1 MKHICLILIV
11 FATTLAASAQDLSFS
26 VEGRVCDEET
36 HAGIPEATI
45 QLLRADSTVLKKFE
59 LTTRQ
64 DTMMFRFFARYQ
76 FEVDELGKY
85 FVRASHVNYE
95 TVYVPVVIKSKRQ
108 HIIEV
113 PEIRMKKVSQMLDE
127 VVVKATKVKMVMH
140 GDTVVFNA
148 DAFNLAEGSMLDALI
163 AQLPGTELSQD
174 GEIKVNG
181 RRVESLL
188 VDGRSFFEGDP
199 KAALQNLP
207 AYTVNKVKV
216 FERKGKLTEMMG
228 RDMDDEVYV
237 MDVRL
242 KKEFQLGM
250 MGNFELGGGTDRHY
264 KTKMLVTL
272 TNKKSRLSV
281 IGNVNNLSDGVDLMQ
296 GIVVSS
302 FGGTMNPVVDNGVT
316 TYRKGGIS
324 YSYGEFTDPFSLSWR
339 TNLNHNSVHTDTWT
353 SSQTFLTGG
362 DTYSRNANYSRN
374 RDIRLENAAHMQFSP
389 KGFVGNVDGQFNFT
403 KNKGW
408 NSAKSAIFDADPNQ
422 YNNILDDL
430 FVNPEKYRTF
440 TLNRQRS
447 ESERSSSGVNA
458 SLNFYG
464 NVKMLADVIGIH
476 ANTSYAHTS
485 SENFSLSVYDY
496 MKRQGM
502 QDYRNNYGDSP
513 NTNFSASL
521 GASYVYGLGRHSI
534 GVEYN
539 YTYQYNK
546 TNNLLYRLDKL
557 NGRDSSNYKMLPS
570 AYDELRQVLDSPNSY
585 IYSQFNNRHGI
596 DFTFLYRPIFLK
608 DGGVTL
614 TLPLT
619 TEHQKLSYFR
629 VVDTHLSQTNTFL
642 NPQLRIEY
650 TTNENKN
657 NQSYGLD
664 MSINTSA
671 PDLTSRI
678 DYRDDS
684 NPLVVTLGNPNL
696 KNSHVYTAGV
706 FARFF
711 SQKMSRHSMI
721 NINYSQM
728 DNARAS
734 SMVYDRQ
741 SGITTTQPVNING
754 NWNAAAN
761 VNYGQ
766 NITKNSLWSFNAR
779 LSASYNHS
787 VDLTQV
793 ANGQDAHFE
802 MTQVKS
808 NVNNRSIGTG
818 LSVIYMPMNA
828 NKGRGMCSVF
838 FDGSLNHTTGDREG
852 FNRIHAGDFNYGA
865 RAVTYMFWDL
875 QLNSSITNYCHRGYS
890 DAQMNRDELVWNM
903 TLSKHFPKLNLTV
916 AAETFDLLG
925 KLSNRRF
932 TVNEQGRT
940 ETYSNVTPRY
950 FMLKLTYRFNKF
962 PKNKKPGIMFPFGM
976 GMGGGDIFRWV
987 RK

>member
-59 LTTRQ
+59 LTTSQ

-339 TNLNHNSVHTDTWT
+339 TNLNLQPQPGHP
-353 SSQTFLTGG
+353 FG
-362 DTYSRNANYSRN
+362 
-374 RDIRLENAAHMQFSP
+374 
-389 KGFVGNVDGQFNFT
+389 
-403 KNKGW
+403 
-408 NSAKSAIFDADPNQ
+408 
-422 YNNILDDL
+422 
-430 FVNPEKYRTF
+430 
-440 TLNRQRS
+440 
-447 ESERSSSGVNA
+447 ERG
-458 SLNFYG
+458 
-464 NVKMLADVIGIH
+464 
-476 ANTSYAHTS
+476 SYAI
-485 SENFSLSVYDY
+485 LA
-496 MKRQGM
+496 QGI
-502 QDYRNNYGDSP
+502 R
-513 NTNFSASL
+513 
-521 GASYVYGLGRHSI
+521 
-534 GVEYN
+534 
-539 YTYQYNK
+539 
-546 TNNLLYRLDKL
+546 
-557 NGRDSSNYKMLPS
+557 
-570 AYDELRQVLDSPNSY
+570 
-585 IYSQFNNRHGI
+585 
-596 DFTFLYRPIFLK
+596 
-608 DGGVTL
+608 
-614 TLPLT
+614 
-619 TEHQKLSYFR
+619 
-629 VVDTHLSQTNTFL
+629 
-642 NPQLRIEY
+642 
-650 TTNENKN
+650 
-657 NQSYGLD
+657 
-664 MSINTSA
+664 
-671 PDLTSRI
+671 
-678 DYRDDS
+678 
-684 NPLVVTLGNPNL
+684 
-696 KNSHVYTAGV
+696 
-706 FARFF
+706 
-711 SQKMSRHSMI
+711 
-721 NINYSQM
+721 
-728 DNARAS
+728 
-734 SMVYDRQ
+734 
-741 SGITTTQPVNING
+741 
-754 NWNAAAN
+754 
-761 VNYGQ
+761 GQ
-766 NITKNSLWSFNAR
+766 CR
-779 LSASYNHS
+779 
-787 VDLTQV
+787 
-793 ANGQDAHFE
+793 
-802 MTQVKS
+802 
-808 NVNNRSIGTG
+808 
-818 LSVIYMPMNA
+818 
-828 NKGRGMCSVF
+828 
-838 FDGSLNHTTGDREG
+838 
-852 FNRIHAGDFNYGA
+852 
-865 RAVTYMFWDL
+865 RAV
-875 QLNSSITNYCHRGYS
+875 
-890 DAQMNRDELVWNM
+890 
-903 TLSKHFPKLNLTV
+903 
-916 AAETFDLLG
+916 
-925 KLSNRRF
+925 
-932 TVNEQGRT
+932 
-940 ETYSNVTPRY
+940 
-950 FMLKLTYRFNKF
+950 
-962 PKNKKPGIMFPFGM
+962 
-976 GMGGGDIFRWV
+976 
-987 RK
+987 